1 MPDEKFMTASPD
13 IYSILKDN
21 AKHNRQNMTL
31 AECVMWDCIKSKFPH
46 CHFRRQH
53 IIGDYIVDF
62 VCLSQRLIVE
72 VDGEYHNTA
81 QQRCLD
87 SQRTEFLTGKGFR
100 VVRFTNQQVL
110 NQINDVIAGIE
121 RFLDDSV

>member
-13 IYSILKDN
+13 IYTILRDN
-21 AKHNRQNMTL
+21 AKHNRRNMTL
-31 AECVMWDCIKSKFPH
+31 AESVLWDSLRSKFPH

-53 IIGDYIVDF
+53 AIGDYIVDF
-62 VCLSQRLIVE
+62 VCLSHQLIVE

-81 QQRCLD
+81 EQRNLDQQRTD
-87 SQRTEFLTGKGFR
+87 FLTDKGFR

-110 NQINDVIAGIE
+110 NQINDVIAEIA
-121 RFLDDSV
+121 RFFDDCI